1 MTIRCWIYFQNG
13 MWQRQKAGSRR
24 QQILMDKHKSE
35 RISLFQWKYI
45 RTHTHI
51 FLHYMNSDRKCTPAR
66 KNARFTFNEII
77 SITVTIIVMVCCYS
91 VAMHLLDNSP
101 QTDSINNSVIC
112 FVLLN
117 FGIGSYGVTKIEE
130 QRKCY

>member
-1 MTIRCWIYFQNG
+1 
-13 MWQRQKAGSRR
+13 MWQRQKTEGNKFFWINMRA
-24 QQILMDKHKSE
+24 KEFHYFNE
-35 RISLFQWKYI
+35 NISA
-45 RTHTHI
+45 HTHI

-66 KNARFTFNEII
+66 KNARFKFNEII

-117 FGIGSYGVTKIEE
+117 FGSVVMALQK
-130 QRKCY
+130 